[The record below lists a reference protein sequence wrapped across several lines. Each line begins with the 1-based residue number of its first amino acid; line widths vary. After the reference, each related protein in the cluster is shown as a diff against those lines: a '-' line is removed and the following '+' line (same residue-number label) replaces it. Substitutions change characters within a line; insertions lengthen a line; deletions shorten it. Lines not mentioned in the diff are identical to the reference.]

1 MSNYKAV
8 FATSLIAAGACSAQT
23 SSSDSK
29 PNILFLFADDLAYN
43 CIAAQG
49 NKEVKTPNI
58 DKLTRNGVQFVHAY
72 NSGAWQGAVCMASR
86 SMLMSGMQLWQAQ
99 KVSKKFNNFAKDGKM
114 WPQRMK
120 EQGYTTYF
128 SGKWHTGPHKLA
140 HQVFDHAEH
149 VRGGMP
155 NQTAERYTRTF
166 EPGKTSSWLPTDK
179 SKNGFW
185 KGGKHWSEILADDA
199 VGFMKMAEKDDKPFF
214 MMCSFNAPH
223 DPRQAP
229 QKYQNMY
236 PYKNISVPKSFQ
248 PLYPDDIGSN
258 RIRDEKLAPF
268 PRTKYSVQVNR
279 SEYYAL
285 ITHTD
290 DQIGKIL
297 KALEKSGKADN
308 TVIIFTAD
316 HGLSVGAHGL
326 LGKQNQYDASVRAP
340 WIITGPGIPK
350 GKKINDKIY
359 LQAAM
364 TTALDLAGAD
374 ISKDS
379 FKSATRIIKG
389 EDKGHDAVYG
399 AYIDFQRMVRTDKYK
414 LIWYPQIGVE
424 KLFDLEKDPEE
435 IKNLAKSPEYRAV
448 TVKMRKKLIAKMK
461 EMGDKKSLI
470 DKLTKVAAK

>member
-1 MSNYKAV
+1 
-8 FATSLIAAGACSAQT
+8 
-23 SSSDSK
+23 
-29 PNILFLFADDLAYN
+29 
-43 CIAAQG
+43 
-49 NKEVKTPNI
+49 
-58 DKLTRNGVQFVHAY
+58 
-72 NSGAWQGAVCMASR
+72 MASR
-86 SMLMSGMQLWQAQ
+86 SMLMSGMQLWQAR
-99 KVSKKFNNFAKDGKM
+99 KVSKKFGNMAKANQM

-120 EQGYTTYF
+120 AQGYTTYF

-140 HQVFDHAEH
+140 EQVFDHAEH

-155 NQTAERYTRTF
+155 NQSKDRYSRTF

-179 SKNGFW
+179 SKGGFW

-199 VGFMKMAEKDDKPFF
+199 ASFMKMAAKDKKPFF

-229 QKYQNMY
+229 QKYQDMY
-236 PYKNISVPKSFQ
+236 PYGNIKVPDSFM

-258 RIRDEKLAPF
+258 KIRDEQLAPF
-268 PRTKYSVQVNR
+268 PRTKFSVQVNR

-290 DQIGKIL
+290 EQIGKIL
-297 KALEKSGKADN
+297 NALEKSGKADN

-326 LGKQNQYDASVRAP
+326 IGKQNQYDCSVRAP

-350 GKKINDKIY
+350 GKKVNDKIY

-374 ISKDS
+374 ISKDA
-379 FKSATRIIKG
+379 FKSAVKIISG
-389 EDKGHDAVYG
+389 EDKGHDTVYG
-399 AYIDFQRMVRTDKYK
+399 AYIDFQRMARNDKYK

-424 KLFDLEKDPEE
+424 KLFDMQKDPEE
-435 IKNLAKSPEYRAV
+435 IKDLSKSPEFKKVVV
-448 TVKMRKKLIAKMK
+448 TMRKKLAAKMK
-461 EMGDKKSLI
+461 EMGDKPELI
-470 DKLTKVAAK
+470 SKLQSRFSK